1 MFKYEEKTIYV
12 TRGDQGSFTVA
23 ADLNAGDVVRFKV
36 TRKKD
41 CEKVVCQRDFQVS
54 AKTNSIEIVL
64 DSEATRIGE
73 VISKPTD
80 YWYEVELNP
89 DTDPKTIIGY
99 DEDGAKVLRLFPEGA
114 DVNPEDIEVVGKKTL
129 QDLVDYAL
137 LEAKESGEFDGKD
150 GYTPI
155 KGVDYFDGK
164 DGYTPQKGVDYF
176 DGAKGDK
183 GDKGDKGEKGD
194 SGPGSGDM
202 LASMYD
208 PQGRK
213 TDIFK
218 ALSDHETRRDNPHG
232 VTAEQT
238 GAAPLSHV
246 SNSNNPH
253 GVTIEQIGAA
263 PASHVNDKNNPH
275 GVTIAQIGA
284 APAGYGLG
292 SVAGADKWNGDANA
306 LTKQG
311 WYRLESGTTNGVG
324 ESASVRVDG
333 YAETGLT
340 QTAYTRTGFVLQ
352 RTCVDGTWGE
362 WEYVNPP
369 VQPGVEYRTTERWY
383 GSSVY
388 TKLVYCGRLATGRNV
403 IAHNLGCEIIRCVGT
418 CDRNGLPYAD
428 KDYNGD
434 IGLAVSQNNIVINAT
449 SQFNNKVAH
458 VQLWYVK

>member
-253 GVTIEQIGAA
+253 GVTIGQIGAA

-292 SVAGADKWNGDANA
+292 GDATLQDPDTITKTGFYYANIDGAICLVLHENLNA
-306 LTKQG
+306 NH
-311 WYRLESGTTNGVG
+311 SI
-324 ESASVRVDG
+324 
-333 YAETGLT
+333 
-340 QTAYTRTGFVLQ
+340 QTAKFVANKHLGSVMQ
-352 RTCVDGTWGE
+352 RRKLTNWGE
-362 WEYVNPP
+362 WEWVNPP
-369 VQPGVEYRTTERWY
+369 MEVGKEYRTTERWN
-383 GSSVY
+383 GKAVY
-388 TKLVYCGRLATGRNV
+388 TKLIDFGAMPNSTTKIVNHGITNIDYPLSASVTAKSESWAFIVPTAYNV
-403 IAHNLGCEIIRCVGT
+403 ETDVVFSLKELIIKT
-418 CDRNGLPYAD
+418 TTDRS
-428 KDYNGD
+428 DYH
-434 IGLAVSQNNIVINAT
+434 AYFT
-449 SQFNNKVAH
+449 
-458 VQLWYVK
+458 VKYTKK

>member
-1 MFKYEEKTIYV
+1 MAVYTKDGQLTYV
-12 TRGDQGSFTVA
+12 DDQGNEYQLFPKTKLANVEGLEAALKGKAPDGFGLGAAMSPVATNLNTTVKNGWFSYGDA
-23 ADLNAGDVVRFKV
+23 AVGRPAYIPYGVVLV
-36 TRKKD
+36 STR
-41 CEKVVCQRDFQVS
+41 S
-54 AKTNSIEIVL
+54 
-64 DSEATRIGE
+64 GE
-73 VISKPTD
+73 VIQKAFGTTD
-80 YWYEVELNP
+80 ANYSHRINAQRHSSNGGSSWSEWEYENPPMMNGVEYRTTDRHEGKAIYKKLNS
-89 DTDPKTIIGY
+89 
-99 DEDGAKVLRLFPEGA
+99 
-114 DVNPEDIEVVGKKTL
+114 DIEWYRV
-129 QDLVDYAL
+129 
-137 LEAKESGEFDGKD
+137 E
-150 GYTPI
+150 
-155 KGVDYFDGK
+155 
-164 DGYTPQKGVDYF
+164 
-176 DGAKGDK
+176 
-183 GDKGDKGEKGD
+183 
-194 SGPGSGDM
+194 GSDTWKQQNELM
-202 LASMYD
+202 
-208 PQGRK
+208 
-213 TDIFK
+213 
-218 ALSDHETRRDNPHG
+218 
-232 VTAEQT
+232 
-238 GAAPLSHV
+238 
-246 SNSNNPH
+246 
-253 GVTIEQIGAA
+253 GAA

-284 APAGYGLG
+284 APAGFGLG

-324 ESASVRVDG
+324 ASASVRVDG